1 MHSISIKSSFN
12 VLSGS
17 TLIVAI
23 SKIVRA
29 NIFKNKRRG
38 LIDLLSSST
47 RIELDL
53 VNLIVLHRCIYDV
66 ATTAVIISKHDV
78 SP

>member
-1 MHSISIKSSFN
+1 MHSVHSLSIKSNLN
-12 VLSGS
+12 VLSES
-17 TLIVAI
+17 LLIVAI

-47 RIELDL
+47 RI
-53 VNLIVLHRCIYDV
+53 NSIW
-66 ATTAVIISKHDV
+66 
-78 SP
+78 